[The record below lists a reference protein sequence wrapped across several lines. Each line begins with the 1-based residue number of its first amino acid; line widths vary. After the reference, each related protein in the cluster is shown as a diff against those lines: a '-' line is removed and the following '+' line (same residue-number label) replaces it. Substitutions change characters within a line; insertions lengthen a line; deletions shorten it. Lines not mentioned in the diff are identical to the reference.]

1 VVRSRAVT
9 EPSLSTICGCVIQDE
24 SWKIYFDGVAQE
36 IVDEF
41 AMRYGIEHIYQAMT
55 YVSPSTFLII
65 SCYSN
70 TRQKPHRCWWPLAT
84 NVEFIDRGQTR
95 AASLR
100 ITLTISSLL
109 HSGQAGAYQLCLPK
123 FAPSRGG
130 SFFPNLMHGSLG
142 QPESRVDYFIKQI
155 LVKLFS

>member
-1 VVRSRAVT
+1 MVRSRAVT

-109 HSGQAGAYQLCLPK
+109 YRGKPEHTPQICLLP
-123 FAPSRGG
+123 RGL
-130 SFFPNLMHGSLG
+130 FLPPIHLMHASLC